1 MRLQDLSIHK
11 KVHLPLIA
19 SILIGL
25 VIILV
30 NYFGAIKEIERHTYE
45 QSAKE
50 LSGFFEDAYEAKNDV
65 GLTNAIMIAQNYYVI
80 EALKQQNR
88 QMAIDA
94 LAGISEEFKRSTK
107 YQNVKIHLHDAQVH
121 SFLRAWSPKKFGDD
135 LSGFRHSIN
144 ELKRSQKPFVT
155 TEVGVAGLVLRGL
168 APVMENGHYLG
179 SVEFIQGLNSI
190 VGDAKTKR
198 GFDMAVLLKKSES
211 AEAKELAKAPVYGD
225 YLLAIN
231 EGVMDRSFA
240 SALPVIKPEKGPQV
254 LGGYFVTTVP
264 IQGFNG
270 SVSGY
275 AVIGEPL
282 SKVAASIEQA
292 KSALL
297 QQLVIIGAM
306 DMLILFFLIFIIQVA
321 VAGPIGRMARVAKS
335 LSEGDA
341 DLGSRVTIESKDEIG
356 QAMSHF
362 NTFLDKAE
370 MIAKQAQ
377 RQADEAKQAQ
387 KDTEVEMRRNRMT
400 LSLSDGMIKGAIENA
415 NDLRG
420 SLSGN
425 IQTVNEV
432 NRLNQETAKVIDE
445 VNVHTDEIIESMSK
459 ISQMTDQSRSN
470 SEQVNANVEEIYTVI
485 SLIKDVSDQT
495 NLLALN
501 AAIEA
506 ARAGEHGRGF
516 AVVADEVRKLAERT
530 QKATSEVEAN
540 ISVLKQN
547 SLSMLENSEQV
558 ESYTD
563 ASARKLDEFKA
574 IMARL
579 IDNAESIRHDNEQ
592 IAHELFANMAKLD
605 HMIFKNNAYAAAFE
619 GRANTS
625 LSSHTECNLGRWY
638 THEGKETFG
647 LKEAYRQLEEPHRL
661 LHEKIKKAME
671 LVAQDSVAHAD
682 TITALFAEAEAQSRR
697 VFAQLGAM
705 IRV

>member
-30 NYFGAIKEIERHTYE
+30 NYFRAIADIERHTYE

-50 LSGFFEDAYEAKNDV
+50 LNSFFEDAFEAKNDV
-65 GLTNAIMIAQNYYVI
+65 GLTNAIMIAQNFSVI
-80 EALKQQNR
+80 EALKQNDR
-88 QMAIDA
+88 QMAID
-94 LAGISEEFKRSTK
+94 GITRISDEFKRATK
-107 YQNVKIHLHDAQVH
+107 YQNVKIHLHDARVH
-121 SFLRAWSPKKFGDD
+121 SFLRAWSPNKFGDD

-144 ELKRSQKPFVT
+144 ELKRTKKPFVT

-168 APVMENGHYLG
+168 APVMEGGQYLG

-190 VGDAKTKR
+190 VSDAKAKR

-211 AEAKELAKAPVYGD
+211 AEAKELASAPAYGD

-231 EGVMDRSFA
+231 EEMLDRNFA
-240 SALPVIKPEKGPQV
+240 SVLSAIKPEKGAQI
-254 LGGYFVTTVP
+254 LGGYFVSTVP
-264 IQGFNG
+264 ITGFNG
-270 SVSGY
+270 AVAGY
-275 AVIGEPL
+275 AVVGEPL
-282 SKVAASIEQA
+282 SLVAASIEQA

-306 DMLILFFLIFIIQVA
+306 DMLILFFLMFIIQVA
-321 VAGPIGRMARVAKS
+321 VAKPIERMAQVAKS

-341 DLGSRVTIESKDEIG
+341 DMSRRVTVEAQDEIG
-356 QAMSHF
+356 QAMAHF
-362 NTFLDKAE
+362 NTFLDKVE
-370 MIAKQAQ
+370 VIGMQAR
-377 RQADEAKQAQ
+377 RQADEAKLAQASI
-387 KDTEVEMRRNRMT
+387 EVEMRRNRMT
-400 LSLSDGMIKGAIENA
+400 LNLSGGMIKGAIENA
-415 NDLRG
+415 NDLRV
-420 SLSGN
+420 SMNGN
-425 IQTVNEV
+425 IETVNEV
-432 NRLNQETAKVIDE
+432 NKLNQKTAKVIDQ
-445 VNVHTDEIIESMSK
+445 VNEHTDEIIASMGK
-459 ISQMTDQSRSN
+459 ISEMTDQSRSN

-485 SLIKDVSDQT
+485 SLIKDISDQT

-547 SLSMLENSEQV
+547 ALSMLENSEHV

-563 ASARKLDEFKA
+563 ASAHKLDEFKE
-574 IMARL
+574 IMARM

-592 IAHELFANMAKLD
+592 IAHELFTNMAKLD

-619 GRANTS
+619 GRTNTT

-638 THEGKETFG
+638 SSEGRETFG
-647 LKEAYRQLEEPHRL
+647 KKEAYRHLEEPHRL

-671 LVAQDSVAHAD
+671 MVTQDSVGHAD
-682 TITALFAEAEAQSRR
+682 SISKLFAEAEVESQK
-697 VFAQLGAM
+697 VFAQLCAL
-705 IRV
+705 IRS